1 MNSAQVCS
9 DPLSTIVEDR
19 SLYSSRSISILTLI
33 RMILTYHRRPLH
45 RAWVGMRT
53 MLGHRR
59 ISVSLLLRVGSSA
72 LASAGSV
79 AELNDRTFSALLDD
93 PWSTETNGRNSA
105 TTTGIDPW
113 QSSSAAQVNPWN
125 ETNHGA
131 ASNGTGLSVNVAD
144 PWGAGTNGTRT
155 GKPSVDNELSEFFGA
170 SASRTHY

>member
-1 MNSAQVCS
+1 MNSVQVRS
-9 DPLSTIVEDR
+9 DPLSAIVEDR
-19 SLYSSRSISILTLI
+19 SLCSSRSISIQTPI
-33 RMILTYHRRPLH
+33 RMIRTYRRRPLH

-72 LASAGSV
+72 LTAALFAKPS
-79 AELNDRTFSALLDD
+79 DRTFSALLDD

-125 ETNHGA
+125 EIITVQPA
-131 ASNGTGLSVNVAD
+131 MARVY
-144 PWGAGTNGTRT
+144 R
-155 GKPSVDNELSEFFGA
+155 
-170 SASRTHY
+170 